1 MGDQICLDKPGG
13 GLSQPSNVRTG
24 TLRLIA
30 AEGADLRR
38 VAVPACR
45 RISRNARSIV
55 AALIASNLVRTSGT
69 SCRWPCRSMASTS
82 RKIPNCQ

>member
-1 MGDQICLDKPGG
+1 
-13 GLSQPSNVRTG
+13 VRTG

-30 AEGADLRR
+30 ADDEADRRR
-38 VAVPACR
+38 VAVPACC

-69 SCRWPCRSMASTS
+69 S
-82 RKIPNCQ
+82 